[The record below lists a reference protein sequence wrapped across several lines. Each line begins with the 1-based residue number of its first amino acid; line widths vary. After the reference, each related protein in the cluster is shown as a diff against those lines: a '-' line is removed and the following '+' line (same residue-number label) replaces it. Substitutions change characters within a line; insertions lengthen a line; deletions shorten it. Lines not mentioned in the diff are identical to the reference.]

1 MGVVQ
6 FSYEHV
12 YPSDS
17 WLKIDTLTEIMEA
30 VYICIPV
37 LYASLGYLEIVL
49 PFLFLFRPSAVEM
62 TTEHLRLTV
71 QTA

>member
-1 MGVVQ
+1 M
-6 FSYEHV
+6 
-12 YPSDS
+12 YPSVS
-17 WLKIDTLTEIMEA
+17 WLKIDILTEIMEA

-37 LYASLGYLEIVL
+37 VYASLWYLEIVL